1 MSRKPQDDELEPAM
15 GRDPLTAD
23 EEMLART
30 LYGRSTPPDAAE
42 SAPEARPAPRRRSRS
57 KKRSKTAPTH
67 YKVVSISLYNE
78 DIEAI
83 DRMVAELK
91 DAGHTRANRSALIR
105 YAIHNVDLS
114 GMPRNF

>member
-1 MSRKPQDDELEPAM
+1 MSHKPQDDELEPAM

-30 LYGRSTPPDAAE
+30 LYGRSVPPAVVPDEAPAE
-42 SAPEARPAPRRRSRS
+42 KPRKRRRSRS
-57 KKRSKTAPTH
+57 KKKKAPTH
-67 YKVVSISLYNE
+67 YKVVSISLYTE

-91 DAGHTRANRSALIR
+91 AAGHTRANRSALIR

-114 GMPRNF
+114 EMPRNF